1 MFANNITVGH
11 MVGVE
16 EAKVSSGEGVFVI
29 GSTCGVVAMGEGGI
43 VVNVGVGVEVGVDEG
58 GRQSRKQF

>member
-1 MFANNITVGH
+1 

-16 EAKVSSGEGVFVI
+16 EAKVGSTEGVFVMESPGDI
-29 GSTCGVVAMGEGGI
+29 VIVGEDGI
-43 VVNVGVGVEVGVDEG
+43 VVNVGVGVFVGVSVGEG